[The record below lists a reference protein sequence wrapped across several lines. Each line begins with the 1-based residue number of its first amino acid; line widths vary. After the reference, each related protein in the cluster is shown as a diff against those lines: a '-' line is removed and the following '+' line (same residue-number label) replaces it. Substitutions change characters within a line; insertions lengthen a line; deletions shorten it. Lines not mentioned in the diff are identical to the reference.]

1 MFWIPIRMSVQG
13 EQKIQRNYFL
23 RLVVSPNKSWLNDY
37 YDENKGVDFASCLAF
52 FFLLGLQTR

>member
-52 FFLLGLQTR
+52 FLC